1 MGAIVIS
8 LSRTTLIFW
17 QPIFLATVL
26 CLCWLGGPAH
36 GVETIQTTA
45 QQAVLM
51 DEQSGTILYEK
62 NARSLMLPA
71 SLAKLMTAEVLFHE
85 IKEGR
90 FSLDQEFVISEN
102 AWRKGGAPSGGSTM
116 FAVIHSHVRI
126 ADLISG
132 LVVLSGNDAAIAIAE
147 GVAGTEQAF
156 AELMTRRAREL
167 GLNASVF
174 KNASGADDPEQHTTA
189 LELAL
194 LARHIIQTYPD
205 LYKFFGQKEFTWNKI
220 RQLNRNPLLTMD
232 IGADGL
238 KTGNLEESGFG
249 LVGSAVQNGE
259 RLIVVINGAPTAKDR
274 ANEGRK
280 LLEFGFRSF
289 EGQDL
294 FPEGAVVAS
303 ANVYG
308 GEKSTVDLRAQG
320 PIRVVTQRG
329 AREKL
334 SAKLIYDG
342 PLVPPVSAGTRVGI
356 LRVSE
361 GEAPILDVPLF
372 AAESVGKGGLTRQ
385 AEDALLEA
393 GGNAVRRLLKR

>member
-1 MGAIVIS
+1 MGGLTFCRAILV
-8 LSRTTLIFW
+8 
-17 QPIFLATVL
+17 ATALFVAA
-26 CLCWLGGPAH
+26 PTRAA
-36 GVETIQTTA
+36 ETIQTSA
-45 QQAVLM
+45 QQAILM
-51 DEQSGTILYEK
+51 DAESGTILYEK
-62 NARSLMLPA
+62 NARSLMIPA
-71 SLAKLMTAEVLFHE
+71 SLAKLMTAEVLFNE
-85 IKEGR
+85 IRQGR

-116 FAVIHSHVRI
+116 FAAIHSHIPV

-147 GVAGTEQAF
+147 GVAGTEEAF

-174 KNASGADDPEQHTTA
+174 KNASGADDPQQRTTA

-194 LARHIIQTYPD
+194 LARHVILTYPD

-238 KTGNLEESGFG
+238 KTGNLEDSGYG
-249 LVGSAVQNGE
+249 LVGSAVQNGQ

-280 LLEFGFRSF
+280 LLEYGFRAF
-289 EGQDL
+289 EAQEL

-303 ANVYG
+303 ASVYG
-308 GEKSTVDLRAQG
+308 GEKSSVDLRAEG

-334 SAKLIYDG
+334 SARLIYHG
-342 PLVPPVSAGTRVGI
+342 PLKPPVAAGTRVGI
-356 LRVSE
+356 LRIAE
-361 GEAPILDVPLF
+361 GESPILEVPLF
-372 AAESVGKGGLTRQ
+372 AAESVGQGGLTRQ
-385 AEDALLEA
+385 AEDALIEA
-393 GGNAVRRLLKR
+393 GGSAVRRLLKR

>member
-1 MGAIVIS
+1 MGGLTFCRAM
-8 LSRTTLIFW
+8 
-17 QPIFLATVL
+17 LAATALFVA
-26 CLCWLGGPAH
+26 GPTRAA
-36 GVETIQTTA
+36 ETIQTLA
-45 QQAVLM
+45 QQAILM
-51 DEQSGTILYEK
+51 DAESGTILYEK
-62 NARSLMLPA
+62 NARSLMIPA
-71 SLAKLMTAEVLFHE
+71 SLAKLMTAEVLFNE
-85 IKEGR
+85 IRQGR

-116 FAVIHSHVRI
+116 FAAIHSHIPV

-147 GVAGTEQAF
+147 GVAGTEEAF

-174 KNASGADDPEQHTTA
+174 KNASGADDPQQRTTA

-194 LARHIIQTYPD
+194 LARHVILTYPD

-238 KTGNLEESGFG
+238 KTGNLEDSGYG
-249 LVGSAVQNGE
+249 LVGSAVQNGQ

-280 LLEFGFRSF
+280 LLEYGFRAF
-289 EGQDL
+289 EAQEL

-303 ANVYG
+303 ASVYG
-308 GEKSTVDLRAQG
+308 GEKSSVDLRAEG

-334 SAKLIYDG
+334 SARLIYHG
-342 PLVPPVSAGTRVGI
+342 PLKPPVAAGTRVGI
-356 LRVSE
+356 LRIAE
-361 GEAPILDVPLF
+361 GESPILEVPLF
-372 AAESVGKGGLTRQ
+372 AAESVGQGGLTRQ
-385 AEDALLEA
+385 AEDALIEA
-393 GGNAVRRLLKR
+393 GGSAVRRLLKR

>member
-1 MGAIVIS
+1 MGGLTFCRAM
-8 LSRTTLIFW
+8 
-17 QPIFLATVL
+17 LAATALFVA
-26 CLCWLGGPAH
+26 GPTRAA
-36 GVETIQTTA
+36 ETIQTLA
-45 QQAVLM
+45 QQAILM
-51 DEQSGTILYEK
+51 DAESGTILYEK
-62 NARSLMLPA
+62 NARSLMIPA
-71 SLAKLMTAEVLFHE
+71 SLAKLMTAEVLFNE
-85 IKEGR
+85 IKQGR

-116 FAVIHSHVRI
+116 FAAIHSHIPV

-147 GVAGTEQAF
+147 GVAGTEEAF

-174 KNASGADDPEQHTTA
+174 KNASGADDPQQRTTA

-194 LARHIIQTYPD
+194 LARHVILTYPD

-238 KTGNLEESGFG
+238 KTGNLEDSGYG
-249 LVGSAVQNGE
+249 LVGSAVQNGQ

-280 LLEFGFRSF
+280 LLEYGFRAF
-289 EGQDL
+289 EAQEL

-303 ANVYG
+303 ASVYG
-308 GEKSTVDLRAQG
+308 GEKSSVDLRAAG

-334 SAKLIYDG
+334 SARLIYDG
-342 PLVPPVSAGTRVGI
+342 PLKPPVAAGTRVGI
-356 LRVSE
+356 LRIAE
-361 GEAPILDVPLF
+361 GESPILEVPLF
-372 AAESVGKGGLTRQ
+372 AAESVGQGGLTRQ
-385 AEDALLEA
+385 AEDALIEA
-393 GGNAVRRLLKR
+393 GGSAVRRLLKR

>member
-1 MGAIVIS
+1 MGGLTFCRAM
-8 LSRTTLIFW
+8 
-17 QPIFLATVL
+17 LAATALFVA
-26 CLCWLGGPAH
+26 GPTRAA
-36 GVETIQTTA
+36 ETIQTLA
-45 QQAVLM
+45 QQAILM
-51 DEQSGTILYEK
+51 DAESGTILYEK
-62 NARSLMLPA
+62 NARSLMIPA
-71 SLAKLMTAEVLFHE
+71 SLAKLMTAEVLFNE
-85 IKEGR
+85 IKQGR

-116 FAVIHSHVRI
+116 FAAIHSHIPV

-147 GVAGTEQAF
+147 GVAGTEEAF

-174 KNASGADDPEQHTTA
+174 KNASGADDPQQRTTA

-194 LARHIIQTYPD
+194 LARHVILTYPD

-238 KTGNLEESGFG
+238 KTGNLEDSGYG
-249 LVGSAVQNGE
+249 LVGSALQNGQ

-280 LLEFGFRSF
+280 LLEYGFRAF
-289 EGQDL
+289 EAQEL

-303 ANVYG
+303 ASVYG
-308 GEKSTVDLRAQG
+308 GEKSSVALRAAG

-334 SAKLIYDG
+334 SARLIYDG
-342 PLVPPVSAGTRVGI
+342 PLKPPVAAGTRVGI
-356 LRVSE
+356 LRIAE
-361 GEAPILDVPLF
+361 GESPILEVPLF
-372 AAESVGKGGLTRQ
+372 TAESVGQGGLTRQ
-385 AEDALLEA
+385 AEDALIEA
-393 GGNAVRRLLKR
+393 GGSAVRRLLKR

>member
-1 MGAIVIS
+1 MGGLTFCRAM
-8 LSRTTLIFW
+8 
-17 QPIFLATVL
+17 LAATALFVA
-26 CLCWLGGPAH
+26 GPTRAA
-36 GVETIQTTA
+36 ETIQTLA
-45 QQAVLM
+45 QQAILM
-51 DEQSGTILYEK
+51 DAESGTILYEK
-62 NARSLMLPA
+62 NARSLMIPA
-71 SLAKLMTAEVLFHE
+71 SLAKLMTAEVLFNE
-85 IKEGR
+85 IKQGR

-116 FAVIHSHVRI
+116 FAAIHSHIPV

-147 GVAGTEQAF
+147 GVAGTEEAF

-174 KNASGADDPEQHTTA
+174 KNASGADDPQQRTTA

-194 LARHIIQTYPD
+194 LARHVILTYPD

-238 KTGNLEESGFG
+238 KTGNLEDSGYG
-249 LVGSAVQNGE
+249 LVGSAVQNGQ
-259 RLIVVINGAPTAKDR
+259 RLVVVINGAPTAKDR

-280 LLEFGFRSF
+280 LLEYGFRAF
-289 EGQDL
+289 EAQEL

-303 ANVYG
+303 ASVYG
-308 GEKSTVDLRAQG
+308 GEKSSVDLRAEG

-334 SAKLIYDG
+334 SARLIYDG
-342 PLVPPVSAGTRVGI
+342 PLKPPVAAGTRVGI
-356 LRVSE
+356 LRIAE
-361 GEAPILDVPLF
+361 GESPILEVPLF
-372 AAESVGKGGLTRQ
+372 AAESVGQGGLTRQ
-385 AEDALLEA
+385 AEDALIEA
-393 GGNAVRRLLKR
+393 GGSAVRRLLKR

>member
-1 MGAIVIS
+1 MGGLTFSRAILV
-8 LSRTTLIFW
+8 
-17 QPIFLATVL
+17 ATVL
-26 CLCWLGGPAH
+26 FVAGSTRAA
-36 GVETIQTTA
+36 EMIQTSA
-45 QQAVLM
+45 QQAILM
-51 DEQSGTILYEK
+51 DAESGTILYEK
-62 NARSLMLPA
+62 NARSLMIPA
-71 SLAKLMTAEVLFHE
+71 SLAKLMTAEVLFNE
-85 IKEGR
+85 IRQGR

-116 FAVIHSHVRI
+116 FAAIHSHIPV

-147 GVAGTEQAF
+147 GVAGTEEAF

-174 KNASGADDPEQHTTA
+174 KNASGADDPQQRTTA

-194 LARHIIQTYPD
+194 LARHVILTYPD

-238 KTGNLEESGFG
+238 KTGNLEDSGYG
-249 LVGSAVQNGE
+249 LVGSAVQNGQ

-280 LLEFGFRSF
+280 LLEYGFRAF
-289 EGQDL
+289 EAQEL

-303 ANVYG
+303 ASVYG
-308 GEKSTVDLRAQG
+308 GEKSSVDLRAEG

-334 SAKLIYDG
+334 SARLIYHG
-342 PLVPPVSAGTRVGI
+342 PLKPPVAAGTRVGI
-356 LRVSE
+356 LRIAE
-361 GEAPILDVPLF
+361 GESPILEVPLF
-372 AAESVGKGGLTRQ
+372 AAESVGQGGLTRQ
-385 AEDALLEA
+385 AEDALIEA
-393 GGNAVRRLLKR
+393 GGSAVRRLLKR

>member
-8 LSRTTLIFW
+8 LSRTALIFR

-238 KTGNLEESGFG
+238 KTGNLEE
-249 LVGSAVQNGE
+249 
-259 RLIVVINGAPTAKDR
+259 
-274 ANEGRK
+274 
-280 LLEFGFRSF
+280 
-289 EGQDL
+289 
-294 FPEGAVVAS
+294 
-303 ANVYG
+303 
-308 GEKSTVDLRAQG
+308 
-320 PIRVVTQRG
+320 
-329 AREKL
+329 
-334 SAKLIYDG
+334 
-342 PLVPPVSAGTRVGI
+342 
-356 LRVSE
+356 
-361 GEAPILDVPLF
+361 
-372 AAESVGKGGLTRQ
+372 
-385 AEDALLEA
+385 
-393 GGNAVRRLLKR
+393 

>member
-1 MGAIVIS
+1 MGGLTFCRAM
-8 LSRTTLIFW
+8 
-17 QPIFLATVL
+17 LAATALFVA
-26 CLCWLGGPAH
+26 GPTRAA
-36 GVETIQTTA
+36 ETIQTLA
-45 QQAVLM
+45 QQAILM
-51 DEQSGTILYEK
+51 DAESGTILYEK
-62 NARSLMLPA
+62 NARSLMIPA
-71 SLAKLMTAEVLFHE
+71 SLAKLMTAEVLFNE
-85 IKEGR
+85 IKQGR

-116 FAVIHSHVRI
+116 FAAIHSHIPV

-147 GVAGTEQAF
+147 GVAGTEEAF

-174 KNASGADDPEQHTTA
+174 KNASGADDPQQRTTA

-194 LARHIIQTYPD
+194 LARHVILTYPD

-238 KTGNLEESGFG
+238 KTGNLEDSGYG
-249 LVGSAVQNGE
+249 LVGSAVQNGQ

-280 LLEFGFRSF
+280 LLEYGFRAF
-289 EGQDL
+289 EAQEL

-303 ANVYG
+303 ASVYG
-308 GEKSTVDLRAQG
+308 GEKSSVDLRAAG

-334 SAKLIYDG
+334 SARLIYDG
-342 PLVPPVSAGTRVGI
+342 PLKPPVTAGTRVGI
-356 LRVSE
+356 LRIAE
-361 GEAPILDVPLF
+361 GESPILEVPLF
-372 AAESVGKGGLTRQ
+372 AAESVGQGGLTRQ
-385 AEDALLEA
+385 AEDALIEA
-393 GGNAVRRLLKR
+393 GGSAVRRLLKR

>member
-1 MGAIVIS
+1 MGGFVRGWLRSVIPPG
-8 LSRTTLIFW
+8 LI
-17 QPIFLATVL
+17 ILAVAVCMGSAVRAAETV
-26 CLCWLGGPAH
+26 
-36 GVETIQTTA
+36 QTTA

-51 DEQSGTILYEK
+51 DAESGTILYEK
-62 NARSLMLPA
+62 NARTLMLPA

-116 FAVIHSHVRI
+116 FAAIHSHIRI

-156 AELMTRRAREL
+156 AELMTKRAHEL

-174 KNASGADDPEQHTTA
+174 KNASGADDAEQRTTA

-194 LARHIIQTYPD
+194 LARHIIRTYPD

-238 KTGNLEESGFG
+238 KTGNLEESGYG

-280 LLEFGFRSF
+280 LLEYGFRSF

-294 FPEGAVVAS
+294 FPEGAIVAS
-303 ANVYG
+303 ASVYG
-308 GEKSTVDLRAQG
+308 GEKSTVDLRAEG
-320 PIRVVTQRG
+320 PVRVVTQRG
-329 AREKL
+329 ARERL

-342 PLVPPVSAGTRVGI
+342 PLMPPVTAGTRVGI

-361 GEAPILDVPLF
+361 GDAPILEVPLF
-372 AAESVGKGGLTRQ
+372 AAESVGKGGLKRQ
-385 AEDALLEA
+385 AEDALVEA